1 MEMRNPTKKELEE
14 KRLKEYLTNKYGQV
28 VMNGNNIIKPFVQ
41 KTISTKNGDM
51 MNFEAIMCPLYGEL
65 KSKFET
71 LRENYKSFAN
81 ENDMQY
87 KETVSK
93 YTIKIEII
101 NINLIKYEKL

>member
-1 MEMRNPTKKELEE
+1 MKMRNPTKKEFEE
-14 KRLKEYLTNKYGQV
+14 RRLKEYLANKYGQV

-41 KTISTKNGDM
+41 KTISTKNGDI

-71 LRENYKSFAN
+71 LRKKYKSFAK

-87 KETVSK
+87 KESFTE
-93 YTIKIEII
+93 YTIKIEIT
-101 NINLIKYEKL
+101 NINLIKYAEL